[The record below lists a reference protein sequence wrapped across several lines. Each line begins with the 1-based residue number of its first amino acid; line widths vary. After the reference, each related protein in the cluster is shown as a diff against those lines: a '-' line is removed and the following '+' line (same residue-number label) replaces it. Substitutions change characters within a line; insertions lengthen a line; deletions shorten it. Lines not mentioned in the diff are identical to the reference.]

1 MSKKFKL
8 KTFLKKSYLWL
19 KTQICFRKNS
29 YVFFSLHNEKC
40 VGYRH
45 FRKFPSNLVYIMS
58 SIHFPLIPVVD
69 QNLSVLAWLLR
80 CVLALILAIHLLKAK
95 MKFN

>member
-29 YVFFSLHNEKC
+29 NVFFSLCNEKC
-40 VGYRH
+40 LGYRY
-45 FRKFPSNLVYIMS
+45 FRKFPSNLVYSMS